1 MQRSRSRLAVL
12 AELALLMTMFLPMED
27 ATAKLIVD
35 GAELSQNKVYIRT
48 DGLACYFCAYG
59 LERTFKK
66 TGRIAAFDM
75 HMKEGIV
82 EITPLRGEPLVDARQ
97 LNQYVHDAGFTP
109 RWIRV
114 ELTGRF
120 ARIDGRLMFEVAET
134 EQRLPVR
141 QDLEA
146 VVVAA
151 QDLGLPVRL
160 KALGL
165 EHEDAAFE
173 LSDGTYERS
182 GETSTEEKP

>member
-1 MQRSRSRLAVL
+1 MQGCGIRLVVL
-12 AELALLMTMFLPMED
+12 AGLVLLVTMFLPLDD
-27 ATAKLIVD
+27 ASAKLIVD
-35 GAELSQNKVYIRT
+35 GGDVSRNKVYIRT

-59 LERTFKK
+59 LERAFKK

-75 HMKEGIV
+75 HMEEGVV

-97 LNQYVHDAGFTP
+97 LRQYVHDAGFTP

-120 ARIDGRLMFEVAET
+120 VHIDGKLGFEVAET
-134 EQRLPVR
+134 EQRLPVHE
-141 QDLEA
+141 DLEA
-146 VVVAA
+146 VVAA
-151 QDLGLPVRL
+151 APDLGLPVRL

-173 LSDGTYERS
+173 LSEVTYERS
-182 GETSTEEKP
+182 GRVHTGQKP